1 MKANALRREHLH
13 EMMKI
18 QQKAQNWS
26 EIEQLMLWARIMIGR
41 ALVKMMIA
49 TLIVVSVSV
58 WNELSLLLILL
69 DDIMKVVRQLLQSIK
84 KF

>member
-26 EIEQLMLWARIMIGR
+26 EIEQLML
-41 ALVKMMIA
+41 
-49 TLIVVSVSV
+49 
-58 WNELSLLLILL
+58 
-69 DDIMKVVRQLLQSIK
+69 
-84 KF
+84 

>member
-1 MKANALRREHLH
+1 
-13 EMMKI
+13 
-18 QQKAQNWS
+18 
-26 EIEQLMLWARIMIGR
+26 MIGR

-49 TLIVVSVSV
+49 TLIVVSVSA